1 MYKDYQNPE
10 QYFTGTA
17 RSKSIVMVGKTKRK
31 LFPIEILI
39 WETVH
44 KEEKAEI
51 DKEVTFI
58 TKSYIGVEFKGA
70 INDKQ
75 IYEGFTDFEALIS
88 LLNSVQFLFGEYQEE
103 KKQNFY
109 IKNYAGESWHKV
121 TLNELFLGLVR
132 ENDEYNIPKK
142 TIWSFFS
149 KFIP

>member
-1 MYKDYQNPE
+1 
-10 QYFTGTA
+10 
-17 RSKSIVMVGKTKRK
+17 MVGKTKRK
-31 LFPIEILI
+31 LYPIEILI
-39 WETVH
+39 QETVH

-51 DKEVTFI
+51 DKEVTLI
-58 TKSYIGVEFKGA
+58 TKSYIGLELKGA

-88 LLNSVQFLFGEYQEE
+88 LLNSIQFLFGEYQEE
-103 KKQNFY
+103 KKHNFY
-109 IKNYAGESWHKV
+109 IKNNAGESWYKV

-132 ENDEYNIPKK
+132 VNDEYNIPKK